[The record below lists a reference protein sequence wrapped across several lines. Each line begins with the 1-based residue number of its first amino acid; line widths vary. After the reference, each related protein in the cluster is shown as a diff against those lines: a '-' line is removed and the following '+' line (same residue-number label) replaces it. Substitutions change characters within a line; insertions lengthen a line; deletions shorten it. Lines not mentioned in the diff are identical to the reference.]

1 MSTSASEQRIEE
13 ITSALKEQVDKIPER
28 QFIPRQL
35 DKLSSESNG
44 KQYNLESS
52 SANLII
58 SKGETVIN
66 TLSPREQEREGNI
79 ISVPFLFI
87 DLLLDELILKGYK
100 HLFDNQFMQAK
111 AIFEEKADRYIH
123 IYIYI
128 CYLLCAPF
136 PYYFYRDPLSALALS
151 TMAFLKGK

>member
-66 TLSPREQEREGNI
+66 TLSPREQERE
-79 ISVPFLFI
+79 
-87 DLLLDELILKGYK
+87 
-100 HLFDNQFMQAK
+100 
-111 AIFEEKADRYIH
+111 
-123 IYIYI
+123 
-128 CYLLCAPF
+128 
-136 PYYFYRDPLSALALS
+136 
-151 TMAFLKGK
+151 

>member
-13 ITSALKEQVDKIPER
+13 ITSALREQVDKLPEK

-79 ISVPFLFI
+79 ISTTIFI
-87 DLLLDELILKGYK
+87 Y
-100 HLFDNQFMQAK
+100 
-111 AIFEEKADRYIH
+111 
-123 IYIYI
+123 
-128 CYLLCAPF
+128 
-136 PYYFYRDPLSALALS
+136 
-151 TMAFLKGK
+151 

>member
-1 MSTSASEQRIEE
+1 MSASASEQRIEE

-35 DKLSSESNG
+35 DKLSSEANG
-44 KQYNLESS
+44 KQHNLESS

-79 ISVPFLFI
+79 ISALFLFT

-111 AIFEEKADRYIH
+111 AIFEEKADRYTYMLSFVCPIS
-123 IYIYI
+123 
-128 CYLLCAPF
+128 LL
-136 PYYFYRDPLSALALS
+136 
-151 TMAFLKGK
+151 FL